1 MPWETIL
8 GYAAGITSAVSLAAF
23 VAALYIWFQSRA
35 RETSVVETVRGQGI
49 VNAELVVPL
58 LKTFDTD
65 EKRLEALREITGY
78 DQKRAEGLLEKVKSN
93 VDLEKFSSARQ
104 VNLQK
109 RLNWT
114 ALFLLLLAVL
124 CVGISK
130 LPNLQANDDDQ
141 VSDNTPGGKA
151 RAEANLGWDYEVGYQ
166 RPVNY
171 KKAMELYQKAAADGD
186 ATANWNIA
194 RMYEFGFGVPK
205 DFDKA
210 RYWYDKATAAG
221 EPRGQLYKD
230 NIGKN
235 QPYVDTK

>member
-1 MPWETIL
+1 
-8 GYAAGITSAVSLAAF
+8 
-23 VAALYIWFQSRA
+23 
-35 RETSVVETVRGQGI
+35 
-49 VNAELVVPL
+49 
-58 LKTFDTD
+58 
-65 EKRLEALREITGY
+65 
-78 DQKRAEGLLEKVKSN
+78 
-93 VDLEKFSSARQ
+93 
-104 VNLQK
+104 
-109 RLNWT
+109 
-114 ALFLLLLAVL
+114 
-124 CVGISK
+124 